1 MHNNHIGSKWWKF
14 DFHNH
19 TPTSDDYG
27 KGINQEEF
35 KNITPKEWLLNYM
48 RQGIDC
54 VAITDHNSGAWID
67 PLKVALEELKV
78 ESHTEYRP
86 LTLFPGVEI
95 TVQGNIHILAIFD
108 SSKSTSDVD
117 SLLGAVRYRATKGK
131 SDGCTDCSATEV
143 VDEIIAFN
151 GIAIPAHVDQPSGLF
166 TVFSGNT
173 LNQVLSNPHI
183 LAMEVVDTNYDKP
196 ALYTNAKTD
205 WAEVIGSD
213 SHHPTGEP
221 GHCFPG
227 SKYTWVKM
235 SEPTIDGLRLAL
247 IDGAMSLKRSDVCN
261 LDPNSHAQLII
272 ERIVVDEARYL
283 GRGNSFEIK
292 LSPWLNTIIGGRGTG
307 KSTSLEFIR
316 NALNRRSEIPESLQG
331 DLSKYD
337 EASTSRVDNGLL
349 TSSTSITVYFK
360 KEETSFRVALSN
372 ISNSANSHII
382 EELTSDGTW
391 ILSDGDISNRFPIRI
406 YSQKQIFE
414 LAKHPQAL
422 LKIIDNATSVDYRS
436 WKTVW
441 ESLVN
446 RYYTIC
452 ASQRELEAGLEE
464 ENLVKGQLEDID
476 RKLAIFE
483 SAGNAHILQSYR
495 LKKNQD
501 IAITQWE
508 ESWESKANDLRLL
521 ASEILPPG
529 IVSEHL
535 SSSNEIDKEILNTT
549 SDIIEDFRVIQNE
562 VNELAEKIELIRNN
576 WLEKKSALQFS
587 VELVTA
593 KGNYDSL
600 IEQLGSAGVDKPSEY
615 SDLLGQKQQLSEELN
630 SFNIKKIKIEDH
642 KRDAKACLDSI
653 DHHRAELSRLRRD
666 FLHTTLSDNRYVKI
680 TAIFLQDKSALVEE
694 FRELIGR
701 KNNGFERDIGDSES
715 SEGIL
720 LPLIQASPNNI
731 KEKLSELKQKIVDIH
746 CSNSDVV
753 DSVIDQR
760 FTKHIQT
767 LRPEQIDRIQVWF
780 PNDFL
785 EVKYSL
791 KGQARFSSVE
801 QGSPGQKTAALLA
814 FIFSYGEEPLL
825 LDQPEDDLD
834 NHLIY
839 DLIVTQL
846 KKIKSKRQV
855 IIATHNANIVVN
867 GDAENIVALDIRRG
881 STQIVA
887 QGGLQEKAI
896 RDQVCRIME
905 GGKDAFRLRYKRLG
919 EYGGE

>member
-1 MHNNHIGSKWWKF
+1 MNNNHIGSKWWKF

-27 KGINQEEF
+27 KGINQEQL

-54 VAITDHNSGAWID
+54 VAVTDHNSGAWID

-108 SSKSTSDVD
+108 SSKSTSDID
-117 SLLGAVRYRATKGK
+117 SLLGAVKYRATKGK

-143 VDEIIAFN
+143 VDEIVASN

-183 LAMEVVDTNYDKP
+183 LAMEVVNTNYDKP

-227 SKYTWVKM
+227 SNFTWVKM
-235 SEPTIDGLRLAL
+235 SKPTINGLRLAL
-247 IDGAMSLKRSDVCN
+247 IDGAMSLKRSDTYN
-261 LDPNSHAQLII
+261 LDPNSHAKLTI
-272 ERIVVDEARYL
+272 ERIVVDDARYL
-283 GRGNSFEIK
+283 GRGNSFEIR

-316 NALNRRSEIPESLQG
+316 NALNRRSEIPESLRG

-337 EASTSRVDNGLL
+337 EATNSRVDNGLL
-349 TSSTSITVYFK
+349 TNSTNITVYFK
-360 KEETSFRVALSN
+360 KEETSFRVVLSSIPGSPN
-372 ISNSANSHII
+372 NHII
-382 EELTSDGTW
+382 EELANDGTW
-391 ILSDGDISNRFPIRI
+391 VLSDGDISNRFPIRI

-422 LKIIDNATSVDYRS
+422 LKIIDSATSVDYRS
-436 WKTVW
+436 WKTTW
-441 ESLVN
+441 DSLLN

-452 ASQRELEAGLEE
+452 ASKRELEAGLEE

-483 SAGNAHILQSYR
+483 RADNAHTLQSYR
-495 LKKNQD
+495 LKKNQN

-508 ESWESKANDLRLL
+508 RSWESKANDLSLL
-521 ASEILPPG
+521 ASKLLPSEIA
-529 IVSEHL
+529 SEYL
-535 SSSNEIDKEILNTT
+535 SSSNEVDKEILDTT
-549 SDIIEDFRVIQNE
+549 SEVIEAFRLIQKE
-562 VNELAEKIELIRNN
+562 ANELVEKIKLARNN
-576 WLEKKSALQFS
+576 WLEKKSTLKFS
-587 VELVTA
+587 AELNTSQE
-593 KGNYDSL
+593 NYENL
-600 IEQLGSAGVDKPSEY
+600 IEQLGSAGVGQPSEY
-615 SDLLGQKQQLSEELN
+615 SELLGQKQKLTEELN
-630 SFNIKKIKIEDH
+630 NFQTKKTEVANH
-642 KRDAKACLDSI
+642 TREARDCLDSI
-653 DHHRAELSRLRRD
+653 DTHRAELSRLRKD
-666 FLHTTLSDNRYVKI
+666 FLHTTLTNNQYVKI
-680 TAIFLQDKSALVEE
+680 KALPFQDKSILVEE
-694 FRELIGR
+694 FRNLIGR
-701 KNNGFERDIGDSES
+701 KNSGFERDIGDGGSR
-715 SEGIL
+715 EGIL
-720 LPLIQASPNNI
+720 LPLMQASPDNI
-731 KEKLSELKQKIVDIH
+731 KEKLDELKQKIFDIH
-746 CSNSDVV
+746 CSNSEII
-753 DSVIDQR
+753 DSIIDQR
-760 FTKHIQT
+760 FAKHIQS

-791 KGQARFSSVE
+791 KGGSRFSSVE

-846 KKIKSKRQV
+846 KKMKSKRQV

-867 GDAENIVALDIRRG
+867 GDSENIVALDIRRG

-887 QGGLQEKAI
+887 QGGLQETAI